1 MGDGDG
7 RFGAKS
13 FMTGGLCSIFAM
25 GTPSLAAASTG
36 GEDFLRILLL
46 QDFNTRVVV
55 AGAMLLGAVGGVVG
69 TFLLLRRRA
78 LMGDVMGHAM
88 LPGVAAAF
96 LAVQALGLERSLP
109 ILLLGGGIA
118 AILAGLAVIGLRR
131 VSRLDDDATMAIVLS
146 GFFGLGVVLLSV
158 VQSSGGGGQA
168 GLEDFV
174 FGKTASMVTSD
185 VVVIAIG
192 GLLATT
198 VAVLFFKEF
207 RLLCFDDAF
216 AASLGQPVMG
226 LDLLLLSM
234 TVVTALVGL
243 QAVGLILVVAL
254 LVIPAA
260 AARFLTDDLRWT
272 VAFASLIGAL
282 GCWLGVTLSA
292 VAPGLPAGA
301 MIVLATAGLF
311 VVALCTGPKRGLLPR
326 WSLRRSLRRTVG
338 RDHLLRAMLE
348 CREVTGIGEI
358 TADAL
363 MINRSWSRRDLFG
376 LLRVARRASEVVQ
389 IDGNRWRLTDRGEI
403 EAAAMV
409 RNHRLWE
416 HYLLEY
422 AHLAPS
428 HVDRAADRIE
438 HVLDPVL
445 VRRLE
450 AELGASVE
458 TEPPA
463 SPHPLSTEPP
473 SEDALS
479 NEEGTS

>member
-1 MGDGDG
+1 MIGEI
-7 RFGAKS
+7 A
-13 FMTGGLCSIFAM
+13 TIFAM
-25 GTPSLAAASTG
+25 AMPPSAAVSAG
-36 GEDFLRILLL
+36 GDDFLRILLL

-69 TFLLLRRRA
+69 TFLILRRRA
-78 LMGDVMGHAM
+78 LMGDVLGHAM

-96 LAVQALGLERSLP
+96 LAVQALGIERSLP
-109 ILLLGGGIA
+109 VLLLGGGIA
-118 AILAGLAVIGLRR
+118 ATLAGLSVIALRR

-192 GLLATT
+192 GLL
-198 VAVLFFKEF
+198 VASVAMLFFKEL

-216 AASLGQPVMG
+216 AASLGRPVMG
-226 LDLLLLSM
+226 LDLLLLFM
-234 TVVTALVGL
+234 TVVIALVGL
-243 QAVGLILVVAL
+243 QAVGLILVVAI

-260 AARFLTDDLRWT
+260 AARFLTDDIRWT
-272 VAFASLIGAL
+272 VAFASLIGAV
-282 GCWLGVTLSA
+282 GCWSGVTLSA
-292 VAPGLPAGA
+292 AAPGLPAGA
-301 MIVLATAGLF
+301 MIVLATSGLF
-311 VVALCTGPKRGLLPR
+311 IVALLAGPRRGLIPR
-326 WSLRRSLRRTVG
+326 WSLGRSLRRAVG
-338 RDHLLRAMLE
+338 RDHLLRSMLE
-348 CREVTGIGEI
+348 CREVTG
-358 TADAL
+358 TAAINADTL
-363 MINRSWSRRDLFG
+363 MINRPWSRGGLLG
-376 LLRVARRASEVVQ
+376 LLRIARRAGEVIQ
-389 IDGNRWRLTDRGEI
+389 IDRDRWRLTDRGEI

-450 AELGASVE
+450 AELGTSVE
-458 TEPPA
+458 RKPPA

-473 SEDALS
+473 SEDAVS
-479 NEEGTS
+479 NEGSTS

>member
-1 MGDGDG
+1 MNGEI
-7 RFGAKS
+7 A
-13 FMTGGLCSIFAM
+13 TIFAM
-25 GTPSLAAASTG
+25 AAQPFTAATA
-36 GEDFLRILLL
+36 GEGDFLRILLL

-78 LMGDVMGHAM
+78 LMGDVLGHAM

-96 LAVQALGLERSLP
+96 LATQALGLDRSLLV
-109 ILLLGGGIA
+109 LLLGGGIA
-118 AILAGLAVIGLRR
+118 ATLAGLAVIGLRR

-158 VQSSGGGGQA
+158 VQASGGGGQA

-192 GLLATT
+192 GLLVASL
-198 VAVLFFKEF
+198 AVLFFKEL

-216 AASLGQPVMG
+216 AASLGRPVVG

-272 VAFASLIGAL
+272 VAGSSIIGAM
-282 GCWLGVTLSA
+282 GCWVGVTVSA
-292 VAPGLPAGA
+292 AAPGLPAGA

-311 VVALCTGPKRGLLPR
+311 VVALLVGPKRGLLPR
-326 WSLRRSLRRTVG
+326 WSLGRSLRRAVG
-338 RDHLLRAMLE
+338 RDHLLRSMLE
-348 CREVTGIGEI
+348 CREATGNAEI

-363 MINRSWSRRDLFG
+363 ITNRFWSTGGLAG
-376 LLRVARRASEVVQ
+376 LLRVARRAGEVIQ
-389 IDGNRWRLTDRGEI
+389 IDRDRWRLTDRGEI

-416 HYLLEY
+416 HYLLAY

-450 AELGASVE
+450 TELGALVDAGS
-458 TEPPA
+458 PA
-463 SPHPLSTEPP
+463 SPHPLIEDP
-473 SEDALS
+473 SVGDVGATGGEDR
-479 NEEGTS
+479 

>member
-1 MGDGDG
+1 MNDGII
-7 RFGAKS
+7 
-13 FMTGGLCSIFAM
+13 TIFAM
-25 GTPSLAAASTG
+25 ATSPLPSATTG
-36 GEDFLRILLL
+36 DGAFLRILLL

-78 LMGDVMGHAM
+78 LMGDVLGHAM

-96 LAVQALGLERSLP
+96 LAVQALGLDRSLP
-109 ILLLGGGIA
+109 VLLIGGGIA

-131 VSRLDDDATMAIVLS
+131 ASPLDDDATMAIVLS

-185 VVVIAIG
+185 VVVIAVG
-192 GLLATT
+192 GVL
-198 VAVLFFKEF
+198 VASVAGIFFKEF
-207 RLLCFDDAF
+207 RLLCFDDGF
-216 AASLGQPVMG
+216 AASLGRPVMG
-226 LDLLLLSM
+226 LDLLLLAM

-272 VAFASLIGAL
+272 VVFSSIMGAI
-282 GCWLGVTLSA
+282 GCWIGVTLSA
-292 VAPGLPAGA
+292 AAPGLPAGA
-301 MIVLATAGLF
+301 MIVLATAGIF
-311 VVALCTGPKRGLLPR
+311 VVALFVGPKRGLIQR
-326 WSLRRSLRRTVG
+326 WSLGRTLRRTVG
-338 RDHLLRAMLE
+338 RDHLLRSMLE
-348 CREVTGIGEI
+348 CREVTGDGEI

-363 MINRSWSRRDLFG
+363 MRNRSWSRSGLGG
-376 LLRVARRASEVVQ
+376 LLRVARRAGEVIQ
-389 IDGNRWRLTDRGEI
+389 IDRDHWRLTDRGEI

-450 AELGASVE
+450 AELGASINAGQ
-458 TEPPA
+458 PG
-463 SPHPLSTEPP
+463 SPHPLAAHDFSRNAPLTGEQE
-473 SEDALS
+473 S
-479 NEEGTS
+479 